1 MIDNNE
7 KELIPTLNKNQTHV
21 LVEPGKHLAVLL
33 HPWCDFHKVE
43 FEVNENG
50 LVQASSDGVTYKKY
64 PIPIRHP
71 KLASASDPLTKA
83 QDFSNFMYL
92 IIPAFIILKKFICPK
107 NLGEKMKAFAEKQ
120 KAEMERLQKEQ
131 AQLQQQAKNKKNN

>member
-1 MIDNNE
+1 
-7 KELIPTLNKNQTHV
+7 
-21 LVEPGKHLAVLL
+21 
-33 HPWCDFHKVE
+33 
-43 FEVNENG
+43 
-50 LVQASSDGVTYKKY
+50 
-64 PIPIRHP
+64 
-71 KLASASDPLTKA
+71 
-83 QDFSNFMYL
+83 MYL